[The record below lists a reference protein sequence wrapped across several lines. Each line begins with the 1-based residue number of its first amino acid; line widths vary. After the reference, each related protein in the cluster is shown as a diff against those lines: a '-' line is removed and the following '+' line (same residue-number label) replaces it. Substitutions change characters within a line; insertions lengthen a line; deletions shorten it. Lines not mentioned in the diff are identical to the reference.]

1 MLWVMITAFGV
12 GGATIFGVFVGLILR
27 KQSDRAC
34 GMLLSF
40 AAGVMLCAAIIGLII
55 PACDGST
62 QQMLLAMAGVGI
74 GALCLNYVQ
83 GFTGYLKPLLGL
95 SGRTENSAAVNKVL
109 LFVAAIAIHNLPEGL
124 AAGVSFGCEKVSDAL
139 LISAGIALQNIPE
152 GMVIIPP
159 MLRAGIDIKHA
170 VLCGIITGLF
180 EIFGTFA
187 GYFIISSCT
196 VLLPF
201 CLGFAGGTMLFIIS
215 DEMIPDT
222 HLQSRDAAGTYCLL
236 AGFCTVLFCQHFLG

>member
-27 KQSDRAC
+27 GQSDRAC
-34 GMLLSF
+34 SMLLSF

-55 PACDGST
+55 PACDGSIR
-62 QQMLLAMAGVGI
+62 QMLLAIAGVGI

-83 GFTGYLKPLLGL
+83 GLTEYLRPLLGVA
-95 SGRTENSAAVNKVL
+95 GGTENTAAVNKAL

-159 MLRAGIDIKHA
+159 MLRAGIDIKRT
-170 VLCGIITGLF
+170 VLCGVITGLF
-180 EIFGTFA
+180 EIFGTFV

-196 VLLPF
+196 FLLPF

-222 HLQSRDAAGTYCLL
+222 HLQSQGSAGTYCLL